1 MHFRCQNGKT
11 IIPPTNLVLAGRS
24 LNTFLLYI
32 DSVGTSQIDIHIQRP
47 SMRPYKI
54 GRLYESDSED
64 EY

>member
-1 MHFRCQNGKT
+1 MKPT
-11 IIPPTNLVLAGRS
+11 ISYFLFALDSIFKF
-24 LNTFLLYI
+24 NTFLLYI